1 MEPGANAMLQIAKLV
16 ALALSILSLY
26 ALLVHAFFV
35 PGSPWGDRL
44 LDALAML
51 GLTASICFASGL
63 IFEIPDRKFDP
74 EPLPRLTHTLPV
86 RLFFWGVGLM
96 AVMFLLSWFLAEY
109 FVPMIWKNQPY

>member
-1 MEPGANAMLQIAKLV
+1 MLPLAKLA
-16 ALALSILSLY
+16 ALLASILSLC
-26 ALLVHAFFV
+26 ALMEHAFFV

-63 IFEIPDRKFDP
+63 LFEIPNRKFDP
-74 EPLPRLTHTLPV
+74 EPTPHLTQTLPV

-96 AVMFLLSWFLAEY
+96 AVMFLLSWFLAEF

>member
-1 MEPGANAMLQIAKLV
+1 MLQIAKFV
-16 ALALSILSLY
+16 ALALSILSLC
-26 ALLVHAFFV
+26 ALMEHAFFV

-63 IFEIPDRKFDP
+63 LFEIPNRRFDP
-74 EPLPRLTHTLPV
+74 EPTPPLRQTLPV
-86 RLFFWGVGLM
+86 RLFFWGAGIT

-109 FVPMIWKNQPY
+109 FVPMIWKYQPY

>member
-1 MEPGANAMLQIAKLV
+1 MLQIAKFV
-16 ALALSILSLY
+16 ALAVSILSLC
-26 ALLVHAFFV
+26 ALMEHAFFV

-63 IFEIPDRKFDP
+63 LFEIPNRRFDP
-74 EPLPRLTHTLPV
+74 EPTPPLTRTLPV
-86 RLFFWGVGLM
+86 RLFFWGAGVM

-109 FVPMIWKNQPY
+109 FVPMIWKNQP